1 MSDALG
7 YYRILEV
14 YEDTNA
20 EIIKK
25 NYRDLAK
32 KWHPDHNTAEDA
44 IEKFQLLAKA
54 YEVLSDEDSRLR
66 YDLLSEVYSENNYP
80 ELENIRAYD
89 EGNTGIR
96 APSIPLCSSMI
107 SSSLLNFSFIS
118 LQLPISHSL
127 SKTSLCFHDYFV
139 K

>member
-54 YEVLSDEDSRLR
+54 YEVLSDEESRLY
-66 YDLLSEVYSENNYP
+66 YDLL
-80 ELENIRAYD
+80 
-89 EGNTGIR
+89 
-96 APSIPLCSSMI
+96 
-107 SSSLLNFSFIS
+107 
-118 LQLPISHSL
+118 
-127 SKTSLCFHDYFV
+127 
-139 K
+139 